1 MKSGIT
7 ILKSLVTFLCVPRVY
22 LWTLESIFSQ
32 SGSSLLSWATRILSI
47 TSQIRATRLPFQAF
61 LPWSGLHLPLQL
73 CLWLLKPRVH
83 WRPLFFGMLWWVVG
97 GSGGGVWWGQ
107 GVGVV
112 WSWVLPGGRII
123 LSLLR
128 EHSLSVSIDF
138 ISSIRIWLKH
148 PKIALR
154 GKVW

>member
-97 GSGGGVWWGQ
+97 VVEVGYGEDRGWGLFDLGFCLGGG
-107 GVGVV
+107 
-112 WSWVLPGGRII
+112 LF
-123 LSLLR
+123 SLC
-128 EHSLSVSIDF
+128 SGSIPF
-138 ISSIRIWLKH
+138 QFLLISSPLSGFGSNT
-148 PKIALR
+148 PK
-154 GKVW
+154 

>member
-61 LPWSGLHLPLQL
+61 FPWSGLHLPLQL
-73 CLWLLKPRVH
+73 CLWLLKSRVH
-83 WRPLFFGMLWWVVG
+83 CFVLWDALVSGG

-112 WSWVLPGGRII
+112 WSWALPGGRII